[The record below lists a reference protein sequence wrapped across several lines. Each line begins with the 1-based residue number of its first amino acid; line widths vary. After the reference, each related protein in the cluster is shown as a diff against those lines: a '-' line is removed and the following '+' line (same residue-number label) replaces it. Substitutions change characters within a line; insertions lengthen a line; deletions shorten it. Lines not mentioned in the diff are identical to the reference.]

1 MFTFDHQSNGHD
13 EFGTQCHGL
22 GANTPNPGINDYG
35 LRIGYS
41 F

>member
-1 MFTFDHQSNGHD
+1 MFTFDHQSNGHAV
-13 EFGTQCHGL
+13 FGTQCDGL
-22 GANTPNPGINDYG
+22 GSSTPNQGINDYG